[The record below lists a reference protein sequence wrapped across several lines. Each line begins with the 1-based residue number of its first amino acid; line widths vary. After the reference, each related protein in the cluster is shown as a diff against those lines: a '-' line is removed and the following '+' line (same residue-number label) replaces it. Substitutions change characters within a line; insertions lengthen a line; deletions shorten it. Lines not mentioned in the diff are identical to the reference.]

1 MAHRFFFLCACGSNG
16 LILPLSPCLRPHH
29 LSLFLSSCK
38 LYLSWCHMN
47 SVSLCDC
54 VFVLIHVGLRFTFA
68 FSLLFLIYVQQLL
81 GDSALFMHYSL
92 LFVHYSS
99 GKKILKMSHTVL
111 FTHLKIILLQCFQFS
126 ISAKISC
133 IQTDTISF
141 KLFFRVL
148 KLFNFLCPIVL
159 PLFLS
164 PCPKIA
170 SLFLC
175 FFPRFLD
182 ASLSSIASL
191 FLFPCMLS
199 F

>member
-1 MAHRFFFLCACGSNG
+1 MAHRFFFLCAYGSNG

-29 LSLFLSSCK
+29 LSLFLSLCK

-54 VFVLIHVGLRFTFA
+54 VFVLIHVGLHFTFA
-68 FSLLFLIYVQQLL
+68 FSLLFLIYAQQLL
-81 GDSALFMHYSL
+81 GDSALFTIVCA
-92 LFVHYSS
+92 LFIR
-99 GKKILKMSHTVL
+99 KKILKMGHTVL
-111 FTHLKIILLQCFQFS
+111 FTHLKIILLQCVQFSVS

-148 KLFNFLCPIVL
+148 KLFNFLCLIVL

-182 ASLSSIASL
+182 TSLSSIASL